1 MKPLRIIVSLIYN
14 IYHTICLN
22 ISCFFSHIVTAI
34 IFWLSGVKHSTFR
47 TYGVPF
53 IHASMNSHISI
64 GDNFTMGNS
73 IRNNATGVTGRCKI
87 DVRRNAQLVIGN
99 NVGVT
104 LTTIECFNK
113 IIIDDHVKIGFGVH
127 IMDTDFHSINAE
139 IRMSSDNDVKT
150 APIHIKR
157 NAFIGAHSL
166 ILKGV
171 VVGENSI
178 IGAGSVVTKSIPDNC
193 TVIGNPAY
201 IVKKDGVKTNIPL

>member
-1 MKPLRIIVSLIYN
+1 MKINRIVYN
-14 IYHTICLN
+14 CIQYAEMR

-73 IRNNATGVTGRCKI
+73 IRNNATGITGRCKI

-178 IGAGSVVTKSIPDNC
+178 IGAGAVVTKSIPDNE
-193 TVIGNPAY
+193 IWGGNP
-201 IVKKDGVKTNIPL
+201 VKFIKQINE